1 MIEEEENVKKVWRY
15 FILLVV
21 LSALLCMSV
30 FAAEELPV
38 FTAED
43 GVAVEATEMQADKF
57 TLTYTK
63 TGLSGECLVLMITQ
77 EEAAPASEEPQ
88 YTITENTIQYVNQ
101 DAAAEGKIS
110 FTIYP
115 KEMVNGVI
123 LLASQS
129 GIEKLGTVSAPKEPA
144 PAGVT
149 VSGTIAAHATG
160 KDTWLSGDTT
170 ITLTKKGEATALQT
184 VTLTTDKGISISNGA
199 SAEALEFAA
208 VENGTYTVKV
218 AKAHFAPIEVEITVN
233 DTAVTLE
240 SIDLY
245 MWGDVNG
252 DGAVTAADA
261 QEIQRYAAELSSVIS
276 ADSNSDYCKIC
287 ADVNDD
293 GALTA
298 ADAQEIQR
306 YAAELSSTINNL
318 P

>member
-144 PAGVT
+144 PQVT
-149 VSGTIAAHATG
+149 VEIMGSTTMDDCYNTATVVVEGNTLTIANE
-160 KDTWLSGDTT
+160 S
-170 ITLTKKGEATALQT
+170 EQC
-184 VTLTTDKGISISNGA
+184 
-199 SAEALEFAA
+199 
-208 VENGTYTVKV
+208 
-218 AKAHFAPIEVEITVN
+218 EV
-233 DTAVTLE
+233 
-240 SIDLY
+240 LY
-245 MWGDVNG
+245 S
-252 DGAVTAADA
+252 
-261 QEIQRYAAELSSVIS
+261 E
-276 ADSNSDYCKIC
+276 
-287 ADVNDD
+287 DD
-293 GALTA
+293 GATYQKLAETAENVYDISKIAGAKIVVAVKGDVSGDGRVTAEDLTVLA
-298 ADAQEIQR
+298 RSVGRIEAISDPVMQAL
-306 YAAELSSTINNL
+306 AELTGDSVVTAPDLTELARYVGRIITSW
-318 P
+318 